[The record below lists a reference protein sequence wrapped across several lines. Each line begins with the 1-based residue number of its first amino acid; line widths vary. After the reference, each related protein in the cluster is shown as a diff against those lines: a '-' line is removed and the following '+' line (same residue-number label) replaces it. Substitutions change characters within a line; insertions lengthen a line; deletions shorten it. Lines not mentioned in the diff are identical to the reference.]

1 MAETTNAPSTG
12 ARKPAAKRAP
22 AKAASAKATP
32 AKAPTAEAANAVAF
46 ALDAAGSTK
55 TYAKFTFPEGSGCVG
70 TVYAPLGTKTVKVRL
85 ES

>member
-1 MAETTNAPSTG
+1 MAEATAPTTT
-12 ARKPAAKRAP
+12 RKPAAKRAP
-22 AKAASAKATP
+22 APKKAAAPAAAEVSATGYVL
-32 AKAPTAEAANAVAF
+32 EAAGN
-46 ALDAAGSTK
+46 TK

>member
-1 MAETTNAPSTG
+1 MAETTAEKALAT
-12 ARKPAAKRAP
+12 ARKTTPRKPLAK
-22 AKAASAKATP
+22 KAAPVAIET
-32 AKAPTAEAANAVAF
+32 NAVAF
-46 ALDAAGSTK
+46 ALEPAGSTK